1 MLKMKLKQL
10 SIASLAFFGML
21 TNAQEI
27 KFEEYTLPNGMN
39 VILHQ
44 DNSAPVVTSGVMYHV
59 GAKDEEVGRSGFA
72 HFFEHLLFEGTANIK
87 RGEWFKVVSSN
98 GGTNNANTTNDRT
111 YYYETFPSNNL
122 QLGLWMEAD
131 RLRHPIINQI
141 GVDTQREVV
150 KEEKRLR
157 MDNQPYGNLLTALQN
172 NLFTKHPYRWTTI
185 GTMED
190 LNNAKLSEF
199 QDFFKKYY
207 SPNNATLV
215 VAGDFKTDQTKK
227 WIEEYYGSIPRG
239 PEITRVSIKEDP
251 ITQPKEVTWAD
262 PNIQI
267 PAYLFSYRV
276 PGSRDKESYALS
288 MLSTYL
294 SGGKSSVLYK
304 KMVDQDKK
312 ALEIQAIN
320 LGLEDYGIFAV
331 FAIPMGSTT
340 KDALQKDIDAEI
352 TKLQTTLISDEDYQK
367 LQNIEENQFVNANSS
382 VQGIAS
388 SLATY
393 KVLYGDANLINKE
406 IDIYRSIT
414 KEDLRN
420 AAKKYLNPNQRVII
434 NYVPEKK

>member
-1 MLKMKLKQL
+1 MKLKQL
-10 SIASLAFFGML
+10 SVASLAFFGML
-21 TNAQEI
+21 MNAQEI
-27 KFEEYTLPNGMN
+27 KFEEYKLPNGLN

-44 DNSAPVVTSGVMYHV
+44 DNSAPVVTTGVMYHV

-72 HFFEHLLFEGTANIK
+72 HFFEHLLFEGTPNIK

-172 NLFTKHPYRWTTI
+172 NLFAKHPYRWTTI

-227 WIEEYYGSIPRG
+227 WIEEYYGSIPKG
-239 PEITRVSIKEDP
+239 ADIKRVFVKEDP
-251 ITQPKEVTWAD
+251 ITQPKEITWHD
-262 PNIQI
+262 PNIQL

-276 PGSRDKESYALS
+276 PGSNDKESYALS
-288 MLSTYL
+288 MLSSYL
-294 SGGKSSVLYK
+294 SSGKSSVLYK
-304 KMVDQDKK
+304 KLVDQEKK
-312 ALEIQAIN
+312 ALEVQAIN
-320 LGLEDYGIFAV
+320 LGLEDYGIFAF
-331 FAIPMGSTT
+331 FAIPMGATS
-340 KDALQKDIDAEI
+340 KDVLQKDIDAEI
-352 TKLQTTLISDEDYQK
+352 VKLQTNLISEEDYQK
-367 LQNIEENQFVNANSS
+367 LLNGKENQFVNANSS
-382 VQGIAS
+382 VEGIAS

-406 IDIYRSIT
+406 IEIYKSIT
-414 KEDLRN
+414 REDLRN

-434 NYVPEKK
+434 NYLPEKK

>member
-1 MLKMKLKQL
+1 MKLKQL

-72 HFFEHLLFEGTANIK
+72 HFFEHLLFEGTPNIK

-215 VAGDFKTDQTKK
+215 VAGDFQTDQTKK

-312 ALEIQAIN
+312 ALEVQAIN

>member
-1 MLKMKLKQL
+1 MKLKQL